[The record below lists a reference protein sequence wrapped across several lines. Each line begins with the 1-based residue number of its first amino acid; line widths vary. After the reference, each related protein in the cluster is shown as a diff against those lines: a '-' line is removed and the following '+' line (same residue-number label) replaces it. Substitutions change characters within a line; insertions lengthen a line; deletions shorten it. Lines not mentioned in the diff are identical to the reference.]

1 MPNRPTKDEYS
12 AYYGTYI
19 DLVPA
24 GDLLQSLSLQMEE
37 TTKKFSAL
45 TEEQEAHRYAPDK
58 WSVKE
63 VLGHIIDTERIMS
76 YRLLRFA
83 RGDETPLTGYEDEA
97 YVTAG
102 SFDSRR
108 LSDLVEEYK
117 AVRGATLA
125 LIKGVPTDAWT
136 RKGMANNSECSARA
150 LAYIIAGHELHH
162 GKILEERYHV

>member
-1 MPNRPTKDEYS
+1 MTNRPTKDEYND
-12 AYYGTYI
+12 YYGKYM
-19 DLVPA
+19 DLVPE
-24 GDLLQSLSLQMEE
+24 GDLLHSLSQQLEE
-37 TTKKFSAL
+37 TTKKFSGL
-45 TEEQEAHRYAPDK
+45 TEEQEAHRYAPGK

-63 VLGHIIDTERIMS
+63 VLGHIIDTERIMC

-83 RGDETPLTGYEDEA
+83 RGDETPLSGYEDEA
-97 YVTAG
+97 YVREG

-108 LSDLVEEYK
+108 MSDLLEEYR
-117 AVRGATLA
+117 AVRGSTLA
-125 LIKGVPTDAWT
+125 LFKGVPVDAWT